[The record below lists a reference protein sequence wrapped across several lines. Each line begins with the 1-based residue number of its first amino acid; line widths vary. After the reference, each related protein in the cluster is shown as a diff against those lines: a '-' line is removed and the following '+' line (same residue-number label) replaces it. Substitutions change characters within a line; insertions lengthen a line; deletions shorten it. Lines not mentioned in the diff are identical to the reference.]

1 MEPKTASEQAQEEKQ
16 RVLWGR
22 QNQAKPGALNLPPL
36 LEKRRDKYGIIDGA
50 FAAQPVYDRVFVW
63 QIPMEES
70 ETFGGGLIIKTE
82 RTKQM
87 EHEEAPRGIIVG
99 AGLKAL
105 DSLRSNGIDV
115 GHIVSFVRLS
125 PYRKPCGR
133 GFRNLEEHVIILRA
147 GDIIASE
154 DLAEVAREGGI
165 VTKRNDEGQHYYDG
179 AGMPTVPV
187 IPADY

>member
-1 MEPKTASEQAQEEKQ
+1 MELSEAKK
-16 RVLWGR
+16 RVQWGR
-22 QNQAKPGALNLPPL
+22 QNQANGGVLKLPPL
-36 LEKRRDKYGIIDGA
+36 LEMRRDQYGIIDGA
-50 FAAQPVYDRVFVW
+50 FAARPVYDRVFIW

-70 ETFGGGLIIKTE
+70 ETFGGGLILKTE

-87 EHEEAPRGIIVG
+87 EHEEAPRGIVVG

-105 DSLRSNGIDV
+105 DSLRSNGIDL

-133 GFRNLEEHVIILRA
+133 GYGNLEEYVIILRD

-154 DLAEVAREGGI
+154 DLEQEVRAGRVKEHYD
-165 VTKRNDEGQHYYDG
+165 TEAHQHFYDSSH
-179 AGMPTVPV
+179 MPVVPV
-187 IPADY
+187 IPSDY